1 MAGFFK
7 TLLYNLIPLVIYIV
21 TTMLWQVA
29 GICYILIKQ
38 YHQSPIIRPWY
49 YDIKDDIHIEDFFS
63 FYKCNQ
69 F

>member
-1 MAGFFK
+1 
-7 TLLYNLIPLVIYIV
+7 
-21 TTMLWQVA
+21 MLWQAA